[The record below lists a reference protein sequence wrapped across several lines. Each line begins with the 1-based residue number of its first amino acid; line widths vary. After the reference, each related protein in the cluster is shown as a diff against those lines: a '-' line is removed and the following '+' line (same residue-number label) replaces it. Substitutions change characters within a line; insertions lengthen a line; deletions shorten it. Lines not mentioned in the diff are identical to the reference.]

1 MYFAV
6 AITAFGIVVC
16 LLSSF
21 VATGNVL
28 VVVSRLQEC
37 NGLEDDDL
45 EYKKKKWQYKK
56 NAKSAKYGNSKNSNL
71 ECRNKRVWKC
81 GQNDKCAKAEKE
93 DNKDKEECAECNKYN
108 LLVSKIT
115 L

>member
-28 VVVSRLQEC
+28 VVVSRLQDVMV
-37 NGLEDDDL
+37 L
-45 EYKKKKWQYKK
+45 
-56 NAKSAKYGNSKNSNL
+56 
-71 ECRNKRVWKC
+71 RMM
-81 GQNDKCAKAEKE
+81 
-93 DNKDKEECAECNKYN
+93 
-108 LLVSKIT
+108 I
-115 L
+115 